1 MRLLSRY
8 IFKELVSVFALALL
22 IFTLVLLLSR
32 VLGLTDLVLNKGV
45 PLLVVLKLLVYLS
58 PSFLILI
65 IPIAL
70 LVSAITVFSKLSTD
84 SEIVA
89 MKATGMSFL
98 HMLGPVLVLSVA
110 AYIATSYLI
119 FVAFPTGNLAFQQVM
134 FNLVRSKAALEI
146 KPRVFNDT
154 FSGLVLYAQEVP
166 ANDNVVRGVF
176 IADRRQRDQS
186 QTIVAQE
193 GRLIPDPA
201 RRRVVLQLRN
211 GTIHKLLPG
220 RERYQI
226 LHFRRHELALN
237 LRGLLEAGQPK
248 KGVKQMTADEL
259 RLLVDQAPPGSREG
273 AIALVEYYK
282 KFSLPVAALLLGF
295 VGAPL
300 GMFNRRSGRPGGF
313 VISAA
318 VVLFYYLLFTMGEGL
333 GDEGR
338 IPALWAM
345 WMPNVV
351 IALLAVYLVSKTAM
365 ERPFTYAESAMRRL
379 GIVGRAARRLVMG
392 RVEGL

>member
-32 VLGLTDLVLNKGV
+32 MLRLTDLVLNKGV
-45 PLLVVLKLLVYLS
+45 PLSVVLKLLVYLS

-65 IPIAL
+65 IPISL

-134 FNLVRSKAALEI
+134 FNLVRSKAALDI
-146 KPRVFNDT
+146 RPRVFNDT

-193 GRLIPDPA
+193 GRLVLDPA
-201 RRRVVLQLRN
+201 RRRVVLELRN

-237 LRGLLEAGQPK
+237 LRGLLDTGQPK

-300 GMFNRRSGRPGGF
+300 GMVNRRSGRQGGF

-318 VVLFYYLLFTMGEGL
+318 VVLFYYLLYTMGEGL

-365 ERPFTYAESAMRRL
+365 ERPFTYAEAAMRCL

-392 RVEGL
+392 RIEAM

>member
-119 FVAFPTGNLAFQQVM
+119 FVAFPTGNLAFQQAM
-134 FNLVRSKAALEI
+134 FNLVRSKATLDI
-146 KPRVFNDT
+146 RPRVFNDT

-365 ERPFTYAESAMRRL
+365 ERPFTYAETAMRRL
-379 GIVGRAARRLVMG
+379 GIIGRAARRLVMG